1 MAPPAFYL
9 ALLPGLC
16 KRRNSLVFRN
26 EVLSVQEVC
35 SQVKFW
41 VHLSSSSWKALQVSR
56 EAPGLARQAHLI
68 GWRPAGDGWFT
79 LNSDGSLYSNPN
91 KAASGGLLRDDNCRF
106 VYAFTANLGI
116 CSIMRAELKGTIEGM
131 KLAWDKGMRKLRVQS
146 DSKVVVDMISSA
158 AAGYNTH
165 AALLLQFTELCSREW
180 QVSIHHIYREANFA
194 VDYPANLGHSFDLG
208 I

>member
-1 MAPPAFYL
+1 MNTPKSQLGEDTVAWGLEHKGHFSVKSAYL
-9 ALLPGLC
+9 LLKDINIGGEC
-16 KRRNSLVFRN
+16 MIWRWIWAW
-26 EVLSVQEVC
+26 EG
-35 SQVKFW
+35 
-41 VHLSSSSWKALQVSR
+41 H
-56 EAPGLARQAHLI
+56 AHLI

-91 KAASGGLLRDDNCRF
+91 KAASGGLLRNDNCRF